1 MVVMNYFLTA
11 IFSLRRISQI
21 DSEKKNVGTSVDL
34 AFSRMNGVCSEIH
47 SFIHSLHRQWIKRN
61 PFAVKK
67 IRWKRKEKKTNECE
81 RKKTFYI
88 QQNGTRFR

>member
-21 DSEKKNVGTSVDL
+21 DSEVKNVGTSVDL

-47 SFIHSLHRQWIKRN
+47 SFIHCIDS
-61 PFAVKK
+61 
-67 IRWKRKEKKTNECE
+67 
-81 RKKTFYI
+81 
-88 QQNGTRFR
+88 G